1 MGHSFIILLLI
12 VTFSI
17 FIIIDFA
24 FINLHLTIFELNTL
38 DFYVFTI
45 SFFKSCG
52 NLISFPILLTQI
64 ILSQLGLSLPPLP
77 PPAKIYLIS
86 PLFKAALNGIQVKYK
101 DLTIHKIRFQHHSN
115 KRALLFYC
123 QV

>member
-38 DFYVFTI
+38 DFYVFTATVNDPGGFPQGI
-45 SFFKSCG
+45 TIQNIITHPSVPRNKLIAENLQHFK
-52 NLISFPILLTQI
+52 
-64 ILSQLGLSLPPLP
+64 
-77 PPAKIYLIS
+77 
-86 PLFKAALNGIQVKYK
+86 KY
-101 DLTIHKIRFQHHSN
+101 T
-115 KRALLFYC
+115 
-123 QV
+123 